1 MEKLSVEKQVEIK
14 KMASERIKKLLLKAG
29 FEEKQLADMSRDQMM
44 QALADIW
51 FQEGEEQGA
60 IGGEIE
66 KPIEKLPAMM
76 SMEMFMQWMMMTKQ
90 EEKEREEKRMQEEKV
105 KEEKEIEEAE
115 RIRKEE
121 KEKEEKRMQ
130 EAERIRKEE
139 KEREEKAEKA
149 RKDELE
155 LQR

>member
-1 MEKLSVEKQVEIK
+1 MEKLSVEKQGEIK

-51 FQEGEEQGA
+51 VQEGEEQGA

-66 KPIEKLPAMM
+66 KPIEKPPAMM
-76 SMEMFMQWMMMTKQ
+76 SMEMFMQWMMMTERKRKKEKQ
-90 EEKEREEKRMQEEKV
+90 
-105 KEEKEIEEAE
+105 
-115 RIRKEE
+115 EE

-130 EAERIRKEE
+130 EIERIRKEE
-139 KEREEKAEKA
+139 KE
-149 RKDELE
+149 
-155 LQR
+155 

>member
-1 MEKLSVEKQVEIK
+1 MEKLSVEKQGEIK

-51 FQEGEEQGA
+51 VQEGEEQGA

-66 KPIEKLPAMM
+66 KPIEKSPATM
-76 SMEMFMQWMMMTKQ
+76 SMEMLMQWMMMTKQ
-90 EEKEREEKRMQEEKV
+90 KRKEEKEEAERIRKEEKEREEKRMQEEDG
-105 KEEKEIEEAE
+105 
-115 RIRKEE
+115 IRE
-121 KEKEEKRMQ
+121 
-130 EAERIRKEE
+130 EE

-149 RKDELE
+149 RKDEL
-155 LQR
+155 

>member
-1 MEKLSVEKQVEIK
+1 MEKLSVEKQGEIK

-29 FEEKQLADMSRDQMM
+29 FEEKQLADMSRDEMM

-66 KPIEKLPAMM
+66 KPIEKPPAMM
-76 SMEMFMQWMMMTKQ
+76 SMEMFMQWMMMTK
-90 EEKEREEKRMQEEKV
+90 
-105 KEEKEIEEAE
+105 EEAE

-121 KEKEEKRMQ
+121 KEKE
-130 EAERIRKEE
+130 
-139 KEREEKAEKA
+139 
-149 RKDELE
+149 
-155 LQR
+155 